1 MVVEPGEKLFI
12 VTRRLF
18 EGDLRR
24 HFVGEVKAIAES
36 TVRLE
41 GYTFDFD
48 AGSGKFVRGGRR
60 GRIFSFGD
68 NSLIIITIPKDAD
81 LDKVSHRFSD
91 KGGGRVLSDGKTFE
105 LHASEFSER

>member
-24 HFVGEVKAIAES
+24 HFVGEVKATTES
-36 TVRLE
+36 ALRLE

-48 AGSGKFVRGGRR
+48 AGSGKFVRGERR
-60 GRIFSFGD
+60 SRIFSLGD
-68 NSLIIITIPKDAD
+68 NGLIITIIPNDAD

-105 LHASEFSER
+105 LHANEFSER

>member
-24 HFVGEVKAIAES
+24 HFVGEVKAATES

-41 GYTFDFD
+41 GYTFFFD
-48 AGSGKFVRGGRR
+48 TGIGKYVKGERR
-60 GRIFSFGD
+60 GRIFGLGD
-68 NSLIIITIPKDAD
+68 SGFIIIIIPKDAD
-81 LDKVSHRFSD
+81 LDRVSHRFSE
-91 KGGGRVLSDGKTFE
+91 KGGQVLSDGKTFE
-105 LHASEFSER
+105 LNVSEFSER

>member
-24 HFVGEVKAIAES
+24 HFVGEVKVATES

-41 GYTFDFD
+41 GYTFVFD
-48 AGSGKFVRGGRR
+48 AGIGKFVRGERR
-60 GRIFSFGD
+60 GRIFGLGD
-68 NSLIIITIPKDAD
+68 NGFIITIIPKDAD

-91 KGGGRVLSDGKTFE
+91 KGGQVLSDGKTFE
-105 LHASEFSER
+105 LHVNEFSER